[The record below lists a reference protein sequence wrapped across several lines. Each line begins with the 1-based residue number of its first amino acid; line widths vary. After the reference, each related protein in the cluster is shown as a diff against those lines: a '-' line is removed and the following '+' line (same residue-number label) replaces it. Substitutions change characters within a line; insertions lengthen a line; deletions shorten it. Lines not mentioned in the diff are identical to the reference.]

1 MHCLC
6 CRLKWFNIQGN
17 AIGGGV
23 PSNWSVMGNLTRL
36 NLASNK
42 LQGISAHRGSL
53 KCIKRR
59 AACFS
64 GFRHDV
70 LMPGQVAAGIGATLL
85 YPCVSMS
92 PDGSTKLCRLAARGS
107 TPQAV

>member
-1 MHCLC
+1 MHCPC

-42 LQGISAHRGSL
+42 LQGISAHRGSPA
-53 KCIKRR
+53 CIDKR
-59 AACFS
+59 AACLGGCS
-64 GFRHDV
+64 MMYRCMDRV
-70 LMPGQVAAGIGATLL
+70 LLTLVHFDWIT
-85 YPCVSMS
+85 VSV
-92 PDGSTKLCRLAARGS
+92 
-107 TPQAV
+107 QF

>member
-1 MHCLC
+1 MGSWLMVNPTQQNNYCALQLIACVKHEQTSESFDPTQQGSVVWVHCLC
-6 CRLKWFNIQGN
+6 CRLKWFKIQGN

-53 KCIKRR
+53 KCIERR
-59 AACFS
+59 AACFT
-64 GFRHDV
+64 G
-70 LMPGQVAAGIGATLL
+70 
-85 YPCVSMS
+85 
-92 PDGSTKLCRLAARGS
+92 
-107 TPQAV
+107 